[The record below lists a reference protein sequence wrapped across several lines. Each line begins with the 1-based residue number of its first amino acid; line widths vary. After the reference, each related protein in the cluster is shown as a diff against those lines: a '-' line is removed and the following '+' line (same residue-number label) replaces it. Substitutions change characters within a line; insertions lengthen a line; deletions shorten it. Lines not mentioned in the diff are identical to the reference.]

1 MRDLRTTRKILRAW
15 GAWSNNNVD
24 CDWYREAPGMSN
36 VLPREAKPYYETLT
50 DEEAA
55 VVDKIVL
62 MMHDEKNPRPMTF
75 FILSY
80 VYGMNNCEIARRTTK
95 ADKKK
100 CSEGKVRNAIM
111 LMETFVQGALSAQE
125 GVGLSL
131 KFECSE

>member
-15 GAWSNNNVD
+15 GAWSNNSVN

-80 VYGMNNCEIARRTTK
+80 VYGMNNCEIARRATK

-100 CSEGKVRNAIM
+100 CSEGKVRNALM
-111 LMETFVQGALSAQE
+111 LMETFVQGALASQE
-125 GVGLSL
+125 SIGLSIE
-131 KFECSE
+131 FECTE